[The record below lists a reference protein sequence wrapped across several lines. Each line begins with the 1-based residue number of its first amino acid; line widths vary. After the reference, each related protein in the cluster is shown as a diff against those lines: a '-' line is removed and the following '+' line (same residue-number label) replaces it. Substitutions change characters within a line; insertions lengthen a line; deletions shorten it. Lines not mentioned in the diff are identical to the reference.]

1 MSKIISAE
9 EAVKAVNNGSTVATE
24 GFVGTGF
31 PEELAI
37 ALEKRFLETG
47 EPRDLTLIYAAG
59 QGDGN
64 TRGLNH
70 LAHEVMIKRVVGGHW
85 NLAPKMGAL
94 ALDGKIEAYNL
105 PQGCISHLFRDIAGH
120 RPGHITHVGL
130 KTFVDPRNSG
140 GKMNAGTT
148 EDIVELVLL
157 GGKEYLWYKSFP
169 VDIALLRGTTADPF
183 GNVSVEKE
191 AATLEIVHIASAVK
205 NSGGKVI
212 VQVERIAERGSI
224 PARQVLLPGM
234 LVDYVVVA
242 KPENHWQTFAE
253 QYNPAYSGEIKMPL
267 RALKPLPLDERKIIG
282 RRAAM
287 ELKPNSIINLGIGM
301 PETVSMVAS
310 EENILDF
317 ALLTVEAGPIA
328 GVPAGGL
335 SFGVSSNFECI
346 MEQPSIFDF
355 YDGGGLDL
363 AFLGL
368 AQADQA
374 GNVNV
379 SKMGTRFPGAGG
391 FINITQNTKQVFFIG
406 TFTAGNLKIALE
418 DGKLRI
424 INEGK
429 IKKFV
434 KQAEHITFSGSY
446 ATDVGQPVLYITER
460 AVFRLTARGL
470 QLIEVAPGVD
480 VRKDILD
487 QMEFAPLIPREPALM
502 DERIFHDRIMNLRA
516 AYTVP

>member
-1 MSKIISAE
+1 MSKVTSAE
-9 EAVKAVNNGSTVATE
+9 EAVKAINNGSTVATE

-31 PEELAI
+31 PEELAL

-47 EPRDLTLIYAAG
+47 EPRDLTLVYAAG

-64 TRGLNH
+64 GKGLNH
-70 LAHEVMIKRVVGGHW
+70 LAHELMIKRVVGGHW
-85 NLAPKMGAL
+85 NLAPKMGKL
-94 ALDGKIEAYNL
+94 ALEGKIEAYNL

-130 KTFVDPRNSG
+130 KTFVDPRNNG
-140 GKMNAGTT
+140 GKMNGKTT
-148 EDIVELVLL
+148 EDLVELVRL

-169 VDIALLRGTTADPF
+169 VDVALLRGTTADTF

-191 AATLEIVHIASAVK
+191 AATLEIVQIAQAVK

-212 VQVERIAERGSI
+212 VQVERIAERGTI

-234 LVDYVVVA
+234 LVDCVVQA

-253 QYNPAYSGEIKMPL
+253 QYNSAYSGDIKIPL
-267 RALKPLPLDERKIIG
+267 QAIKPLPLDERKIIG

-287 ELKPNSIINLGIGM
+287 ELKPHRTINLGIGM

-317 ALLTVEAGPIA
+317 AILTVEAGPVG

-346 MEQPSIFDF
+346 LDQPTIFDF

-368 AQADQA
+368 AQADRA

-379 SKMGTRFPGAGG
+379 SKMGTKFPGAGG
-391 FINITQNTKQVFFIG
+391 FINITQNAKQLFFVG
-406 TFTAGNLKIALE
+406 TFTAGGLRTVLE
-418 DGKLRI
+418 NGRLTVVT
-424 INEGK
+424 EGK
-429 IKKFV
+429 IRKFV
-434 KQAEHITFSGSY
+434 NSVEHITFSGSY
-446 ATDVGQPVLYITER
+446 AMEVGQPVLYITER
-460 AVFRLTARGL
+460 AVFELTHRGLRLT
-470 QLIEVAPGVD
+470 EVAPGID
-480 VRKDILD
+480 IRRDILE
-487 QMEFAPLIPREPALM
+487 QMEFAPVITADPALM
-502 DERIFHDRIMNLRA
+502 DERIFFDRIMNLQA
-516 AYTVP
+516 SYN

>member
-1 MSKIISAE
+1 MNKVTSAE
-9 EAVKAVNNGSTVATE
+9 EAVKAIKSGSTVATE

-37 ALEKRFLETG
+37 ALERRFLETG
-47 EPRDLTLIYAAG
+47 EPRDLTFIYAAG
-59 QGDGN
+59 QGDGAGK
-64 TRGLNH
+64 GLNH
-70 LAHEVMIKRVVGGHW
+70 FAHEVLVKRVIGGHW
-85 NLAPKMGAL
+85 NLAPKMGRL
-94 ALDGKIEAYNL
+94 ALEGKIEAYNL

-130 KTFVDPRNSG
+130 KTFVDPRNTG
-140 GKMNAGTT
+140 GKMNDRTT
-148 EDIVELVLL
+148 EDIVELVRL
-157 GGKEYLWYKSFP
+157 GGKEYLWYKSLP
-169 VDIALLRGTTADPF
+169 IDVALLRGTTADSN

-191 AATLEIVHIASAVK
+191 AAILEIVQIAEAVK

-212 VQVERIAERGSI
+212 VQVERIAEPGSI
-224 PARQVLLPGM
+224 PARKILLPG
-234 LVDYVVVA
+234 LFVDYVVQA
-242 KPENHWQTFAE
+242 RPENHWQTFAE
-253 QYNPAYSGEIKMPL
+253 QFNPAYSGEIRIPL
-267 RALKPLPLDERKIIG
+267 AAIKPLPLDERKIIG

-310 EENILDF
+310 EENILNF
-317 ALLTVEAGPIA
+317 AILTVEAGLIG

-346 MEQPSIFDF
+346 MDQPSLFDF

-379 SKMGTRFPGAGG
+379 SKMATRFPGAGG
-391 FINITQNTKQVFFIG
+391 FINITQNTKNVFFIG
-406 TFTAGNLKIALE
+406 TFTAGNVQIAVE
-418 DGKLRI
+418 NGRLRI
-424 INEGK
+424 IREGK
-429 IKKFV
+429 IRKFV
-434 KQAEHITFSGSY
+434 KSVEHITFSGSY
-446 ATDVGQPVLYITER
+446 AVDVGQPVLYITER
-460 AVFRLTARGL
+460 AVFRLTSRGL

-480 VRKDILD
+480 IRKDILD
-487 QMEFAPLIPREPALM
+487 QMEFMPLIPQDPAPM

-516 AYTVP
+516 AYA